1 MAAILDNLAEL
12 KKGLPQSLDAPASK
26 HSSTKKQRDSTA
38 EIESRI
44 NLRIKKGLEFPHTKV
59 AAKDDLVRVFTRDFE
74 SLGTHLAQWL
84 GFVEELQRSSFSFAG
99 LELLDETQVAEVNSD
114 VHSLFQKS
122 KTYKFN
128 DDKTLVDEVF
138 ELDFQEM
145 KLALGNQLDKSIGRF
160 VTFVFKQLSALQA
173 NNILGTIRWG
183 STESCSFVDWQH
195 DVRAERLEP
204 KVIDTKVVERDDGFA
219 VDLIRESV
227 VKSGVVLTHS
237 ATRRE
242 QHLMKTEESRL
253 SEFQPKIPRR
263 FNQLVSAL
271 PEVLR
276 PEIRVISG
284 EAFRNEKT
292 RHKFGEKD
300 WTEQRVQ
307 TEVIERLRV
316 YYDPAVIIGD
326 TVLFAWDNDDSIA
339 DDKRHESLN
348 KLIWACSC
356 AVASVIVVLALS
368 NQNIISR
375 LLFASPVLACGVWLA
390 MTAFQDRMVNLGKP
404 AREPDVVKA
413 GLGWLCVMLGLCI
426 SAASLTAFNIA
437 GIAVSVA
444 AIISGIHLIKQ
455 TLNSAYE

>member
-12 KKGLPQSLDAPASK
+12 KKGLPRSPSVPADK
-26 HSSTKKQRDSTA
+26 RSSTKKHRDSIA

-44 NLRIKKGLEFPHTKV
+44 NVRIKKGLEFPHTKV
-59 AAKDDLVRVFTRDFE
+59 TAKDDLVRVFTRDFE
-74 SLGTHLAQWL
+74 SLGTHLTQWL
-84 GFVEELQRSSFSFAG
+84 GFVEELQRSSFSFSG
-99 LELLDETQVAEVNSD
+99 FELLNESQVAEVNSD
-114 VHSLFQKS
+114 VHSLFEKS
-122 KTYKFN
+122 KMYKFN

-160 VTFVFKQLSALQA
+160 VTFLFNQLAALQG

-195 DVRAERLEP
+195 DVRAESLEP

-219 VDLIRESV
+219 LDLVRESV
-227 VKSGVVLTHS
+227 VKTGVVLTHS

-253 SEFQPKIPRR
+253 SEFQPKIPSR
-263 FNQLVSAL
+263 FNRLVSAL
-271 PEVLR
+271 PEIMR

-292 RHKFGEKD
+292 RHKFGEKN
-300 WTEQRVQ
+300 WTERQVQ

-316 YYDPAVIIGD
+316 YYDPAVIIGS

-339 DDKRHESLN
+339 DDKKHESLN

-356 AVASVIVVLALS
+356 AVASVIVVLAMS
-368 NQNIISR
+368 NQNVISR

-390 MTAFQDRMVNLGKP
+390 MTAYQDRMLNLGKS
-404 AREPDVVKA
+404 ASEPDVIKA
-413 GLGWLCVMLGLCI
+413 GLGWLCFTIGLCI
-426 SAASLTAFNIA
+426 AASSLTTFNVA
-437 GIAVSVA
+437 GIAASVA
-444 AIISGIHLIKQ
+444 AIISGIYFSKQ
-455 TLNSAYE
+455 TLNTARK